1 MGEGRKLRCTM
12 VSFLKLVLC
21 IAATRFGAT
30 NAFVSSGASTA
41 YRPPLTV
48 ASAADLMEG
57 SGCYAWLLLSSLSPR
72 TTALPMSTTATPT
85 APTITRPKIEKLS
98 DVDVHNEYADDKDRG
113 WLVRLYNDPMNKREF
128 VARCL
133 AEVCGIDDGASY
145 MIMMKAHQTGIAVIG
160 NYHRELAEL
169 YKSKLIGEGLLI
181 DMVPADDE

>member
-1 MGEGRKLRCTM
+1 M
-12 VSFLKLVLC
+12 VSLFQLVLC

-30 NAFVSSGASTA
+30 NAFVSTSGASTA
-41 YRPPLTV
+41 YRPPV
-48 ASAADLMEG
+48 ASSAADLMEG
-57 SGCYAWLLLSSLSPR
+57 NSGGCYAWLSPLSPK
-72 TTALPMSTTATPT
+72 TTALLMSSTTATPT
-85 APTITRPKIEKLS
+85 APSTITKPKIEKLS
-98 DVDVHNEYADDKDRG
+98 DIDVHNENTDDKDRG

-145 MIMMKAHQTGIAVIG
+145 MIMMKAHQTGLAVIG

-169 YKSKLIGEGLLI
+169 YKTKLSSEGLLI

>member
-1 MGEGRKLRCTM
+1 VHIM

-48 ASAADLMEG
+48 ASAADLVEG
-57 SGCYAWLLLSSLSPR
+57 SGRCARSSSAPLE
-72 TTALPMSTTATPT
+72 TTALPMSATATPT
-85 APTITRPKIEKLS
+85 APTITRPEIEKSS
-98 DVDVHNEYADDKDRG
+98 DVDVRDEHADDKDRG